1 VYLSIEITLG
11 DQLNI
16 YPSMAS
22 LEANKLRVR
31 VGIQPD
37 VELNSKSMSDG
48 YEFVDIGCTKFM
60 CVMFS
65 DREYVYDAKLH
76 IIYVTS

>member
-1 VYLSIEITLG
+1 
-11 DQLNI
+11 
-16 YPSMAS
+16 M
-22 LEANKLRVR
+22 R